1 MVFLTFDFQP
11 QHFLGSN
18 YDSNHL
24 HNRGIE
30 HLTKFQKTLCYR
42 SGESSLFPGLFSRFL
57 SLSDF
62 PSPILQKKSGF
73 NKNGVRGWKHVV

>member
-11 QHFLGSN
+11 QDFLGSN

-30 HLTKFQKTLCYR
+30 HLTKFQKTLCVTEVVIVVCFLGCFLG
-42 SGESSLFPGLFSRFL
+42 SCPSLTSLVPFSKRRVAL
-57 SLSDF
+57 
-62 PSPILQKKSGF
+62 IKM
-73 NKNGVRGWKHVV
+73 V